1 MLSRTA
7 SNLFWLSRYFERAE
21 STVRL
26 LNACFQPGMPFEGDI
41 NQLYAL
47 PLHIESAYNDFK
59 AQHEDLLTSLSIN
72 IFS

>member
-47 PLHIESAYNDFK
+47 PLHFESAY
-59 AQHEDLLTSLSIN
+59 
-72 IFS
+72 